1 VLAPLKN
8 RALLERDDGDPQ
20 ADLSPLPSDNTD
32 RRLAELESEVCALRS
47 ALRQSRLTQRR
58 SATISTCKII
68 AQLNEIDGLKAIV
81 AAQRQRLADFE
92 SGQVMIEL
100 GRQLQSLCASNDD
113 LSSAAQ
119 RVWQLEKTIRAA
131 HAECERLA
139 GERDAL
145 VERFHS
151 FTSPADFSP
160 RPATVCR
167 QP

>member
-1 VLAPLKN
+1 MLAPLKN

-20 ADLSPLPSDNTD
+20 ADLCPLPSDKTG
-32 RRLAELESEVCALRS
+32 RLVAALESEITALRS
-47 ALRQSRLTQRR
+47 ALRQSHQTQRR
-58 SATISTCKII
+58 SATISTKKII
-68 AQLNEIDGLKAIV
+68 AQLNEIDGLKAVV

-100 GRQLQSLCASNDD
+100 GRQLQQLSASNND

-119 RVWQLEKTIRAA
+119 RVWHLEKTIRAA

-145 VERFHS
+145 VQHFHCPLANS
-151 FTSPADFSP
+151 L
-160 RPATVCR
+160 
-167 QP
+167 QL

>member
-1 VLAPLKN
+1 MLAPLKN

-20 ADLSPLPSDNTD
+20 ADLSPPSVNETS
-32 RRLAELESEVCALRS
+32 RHIAELESEIASLRS
-47 ALRQSRLTQRR
+47 ALRQSRQTQRR
-58 SATISTCKII
+58 SATISTRNII
-68 AQLNEIDGLKAIV
+68 AQRNEIAGLKAIV

-100 GRQLQSLCASNDD
+100 GHQLQQLSASNND

-119 RVWQLEKTIRAA
+119 RVWHLEKTIRAA

-145 VERFHS
+145 VQHFHCPLANS
-151 FTSPADFSP
+151 L
-160 RPATVCR
+160 
-167 QP
+167 QL

>member
-1 VLAPLKN
+1 MLAPLKN

-20 ADLSPLPSDNTD
+20 ADLSPLPNDTTG
-32 RRLAELESEVCALRS
+32 RRVAALESEIAALRS
-47 ALRQSRLTQRR
+47 ALRQSRQTQRR
-58 SATISTCKII
+58 SATISTKKII
-68 AQLNEIDGLKAIV
+68 AQLNEIDGLKAVV

-100 GRQLQSLCASNDD
+100 GHQLQQLSASNDD

-119 RVWQLEKTIRAA
+119 RVWHLEKTIRAA

-145 VERFHS
+145 VQHFHCPLS
-151 FTSPADFSP
+151 NSL
-160 RPATVCR
+160 
-167 QP
+167 QL

>member
-1 VLAPLKN
+1 MLAPLKN

-20 ADLSPLPSDNTD
+20 ADLSPQPSDTTG
-32 RRLAELESEVCALRS
+32 RRVAALESEIAALHS
-47 ALRQSRLTQRR
+47 ALRQSRQTQRR
-58 SATISTCKII
+58 SATISTKKII
-68 AQLNEIDGLKAIV
+68 AQLNEIDGLKAVV

-100 GRQLQSLCASNDD
+100 GHQLQQLSASNDD

-119 RVWQLEKTIRAA
+119 RVWHLEKTIRAA

-145 VERFHS
+145 VQHFHC
-151 FTSPADFSP
+151 PLANL
-160 RPATVCR
+160 
-167 QP
+167 QL